1 MPRKSTDHSQEQ
13 RFTLGTYERSQF
25 NDALKA
31 YKTKSYINGIATG
44 IGGVSLG
51 AGALLAG
58 WAYMK
63 FKAPDVQNEI
73 KDFVFGQLDSAADIL
88 FPSTPVQFRREAQA
102 LAAER
107 ARIAKAET
115 VYCSYSS
122 EKYDA
127 AQCSATFQEKDNY
140 FAALTDFQERVT
152 AEFGAYYRHPFSV
165 WAFIFGGL
173 GDINPNEDSNPN
185 NDVGE
190 TEEER
195 EARLAQEAEDT
206 KKPNI
211 GGVAGYDYS
220 NEEVI

>member
-44 IGGVSLG
+44 IGGISLG

-63 FKAPDVQNEI
+63 FKAPDVQNEV
-73 KDFVFGQLDSAADIL
+73 KELVFGQLDSMADVL
-88 FPSTPVQFRREAQA
+88 FASTPIQFRREAQA

-107 ARIAKAET
+107 GRIAKAES

-122 EKYDA
+122 ERYDA
-127 AQCSATFQEKDNY
+127 AQCSATFQEKEVY
-140 FAALTDFQERVT
+140 MAALTDFQGRVRAAS
-152 AEFGAYYRHPFSV
+152 AELGNLYN
-165 WAFIFGGL
+165 FIFAGL
-173 GDINPNEDSNPN
+173 GDIDPNRDRNPDNNIVVNPDDKFWAN
-185 NDVGE
+185 
-190 TEEER
+190 
-195 EARLAQEAEDT
+195 
-206 KKPNI
+206 
-211 GGVAGYDYS
+211 
-220 NEEVI
+220 